1 MTDLKD
7 FDLDL
12 HLDEEGLEPKGI
24 ELRKNSSGSGFIQ
37 RVKTEAEV
45 LEELRLLQTNFIF
58 IYGDAQ
64 AGKSA
69 VCASLLHYIM
79 THGDVGSFEGRGQGD
94 ADSRDFIREAVRS
107 MRKGRFL
114 PRTGHDSVTLAGGLF
129 QPVRKGFPSLPIT
142 FMEMAGEECR
152 NLIAPA
158 DGKPFPKHI
167 DLYLNDES
175 LRVFFVI
182 VVSHDSVNGEKDI
195 LLSEFVDFLRSKDPR
210 FSGSRVLLLISKWD
224 GYKGE
229 RSVGELV
236 QKFLPLTYSALCKND
251 NAIMAYKVG
260 KVKEVD
266 GAPYI
271 ESFDDESP
279 RKTLRWLYSTITGKD
294 FMKETAWVRF
304 WKNFQD

>member
-1 MTDLKD
+1 
-7 FDLDL
+7 
-12 HLDEEGLEPKGI
+12 
-24 ELRKNSSGSGFIQ
+24 
-37 RVKTEAEV
+37 
-45 LEELRLLQTNFIF
+45 
-58 IYGDAQ
+58 
-64 AGKSA
+64 
-69 VCASLLHYIM
+69 
-79 THGDVGSFEGRGQGD
+79 
-94 ADSRDFIREAVRS
+94 
-107 MRKGRFL
+107 
-114 PRTGHDSVTLAGGLF
+114 
-129 QPVRKGFPSLPIT
+129 
-142 FMEMAGEECR
+142 
-152 NLIAPA
+152 
-158 DGKPFPKHI
+158 
-167 DLYLNDES
+167 
-175 LRVFFVI
+175 
-182 VVSHDSVNGEKDI
+182 
-195 LLSEFVDFLRSKDPR
+195 
-210 FSGSRVLLLISKWD
+210 LLLISKWD